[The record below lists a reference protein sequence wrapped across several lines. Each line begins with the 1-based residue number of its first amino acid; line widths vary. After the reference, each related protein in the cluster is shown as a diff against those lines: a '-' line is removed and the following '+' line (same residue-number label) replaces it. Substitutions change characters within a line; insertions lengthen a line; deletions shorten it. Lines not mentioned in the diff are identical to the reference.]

1 MIVDMITDLWERGC
15 ERLAAELPEQQYNTW
30 IRPLPPAEVTPAGD
44 GLRVGLRV
52 PNRFK
57 LDWIR
62 MQYGARI
69 ESALSELAGQPVR
82 LELSLLPREPEQ
94 RFAVAGSHA
103 VQSTAR
109 VIAPGAVS
117 LGAML
122 DPRLVQSQP
131 PVSAAEPPLAAAG
144 PATLFPVQPAD
155 AASPVAGRPGAARR
169 STGRSSGVT
178 GRPRV
183 GTATAQ
189 AGSAAASVVSAAA
202 AAQVQAPPPSTL
214 VAAPVAAP
222 RSPGIV
228 AGALGN
234 SAGAP
239 INQVGRLNPALTFE
253 TLVPGRANQM
263 ARTAALHVVGAPGQM
278 YNPLFIYGGVGLGK
292 THLIHAVGN
301 ALLRDNPGARVLY
314 LHAEQFISDVVKNY
328 QRKTFDELK
337 AKYHSLDLLLIDDVQ
352 FFAGKDRTQEEFF
365 NAFEA
370 LLAKRA
376 HIIMTSDTYP
386 KGLVDI
392 DERLT
397 SRFDAGLTVAIEPPE
412 LEMRVAILL
421 KKAQAEGAGMPED
434 VAFFV
439 AKNVRANVRELEGAL
454 RKVLAYAKFSHKE
467 ISINLAREALKD
479 LLSIQNRQISV
490 ENIQK
495 TVADFYKIKI
505 ADMYSKKRPVSIARP
520 RQIAMYLAKEMT
532 QKSLPEIGELFGGRD
547 HTTVLHAVRKIGGER
562 QKNTEL
568 NQQLHVLEQTLKG

>member
-1 MIVDMITDLWERGC
+1 MSADLWHRGC
-15 ERLAAELPEQQYNTW
+15 ERLAAELPEQQFNTW
-30 IRPLPPAEVTPAGD
+30 IRPLPAAEVTSRSD
-44 GLRVGLRV
+44 VGAVVTLRV

-62 MQYGARI
+62 NQYAGRI
-69 ESALSELAGQPVR
+69 EAVLTDLAGTPVR
-82 LELSLLPREPEQ
+82 LD
-94 RFAVAGSHA
+94 
-103 VQSTAR
+103 
-109 VIAPGAVS
+109 I
-117 LGAML
+117 ML
-122 DPRLVQSQP
+122 
-131 PVSAAEPPLAAAG
+131 
-144 PATLFPVQPAD
+144 ATRD
-155 AASPVAGRPGAARR
+155 A
-169 STGRSSGVT
+169 
-178 GRPRV
+178 
-183 GTATAQ
+183 
-189 AGSAAASVVSAAA
+189 
-202 AAQVQAPPPSTL
+202 
-214 VAAPVAAP
+214 VAAPPTANAVAVGATTP
-222 RSPGIV
+222 RPLNMPRAASLAVPV
-228 AGALGN
+228 MP
-234 SAGAP
+234 SRS
-239 INQVGRLNPALTFE
+239 RLNPALTFE

-263 ARTAALHVVGAPGQM
+263 ARTAALHVAGAPGQM

-301 ALLRDNPGARVLY
+301 ALLADRPDARILY
-314 LHAEQFISDVVKNY
+314 LHAEQFITDVVKNY

-337 AKYHSLDLLLIDDVQ
+337 AKYHQLDLLLIDDVQ
-352 FFAGKDRTQEEFF
+352 FFAGKERTQEEFF

-412 LEMRVAILL
+412 LEMRVAILMR
-421 KKAQAEGAGMPED
+421 KAELEATSMPED

-454 RKVLAYAKFSHKE
+454 RKILAYSRFSHKE
-467 ISINLAREALKD
+467 INIGLAREALKD
-479 LLSIQNRQISV
+479 LLSIQNRQVGV

-495 TVADFYKIKI
+495 TVADFYKIKV
-505 ADMYSKKRPVSIARP
+505 ADMYSKKRPASIARP
-520 RQIAMYLAKEMT
+520 RQIAMYLAKDMT

-547 HTTVLHAVRKIGGER
+547 HTTVLHAVRKIAAER

>member
-1 MIVDMITDLWERGC
+1 MSANLWLRGC
-15 ERLAAELPEQQYNTW
+15 ERLAAELPEQQFNTW
-30 IRPLPPAEVTPAGD
+30 IRPLPAADVTDQGAAGA
-44 GLRVGLRV
+44 VVTVRV

-62 MQYGARI
+62 TQYAGRI
-69 ESALSELAGQPVR
+69 EAVLSELAGKPVR
-82 LELSLLPREPEQ
+82 LDMMLASRDAPLRPHIEDNAAATHTGATPASSSPPSNGAATTMLPASRAASERPTAA
-94 RFAVAGSHA
+94 AVA
-103 VQSTAR
+103 
-109 VIAPGAVS
+109 
-117 LGAML
+117 
-122 DPRLVQSQP
+122 
-131 PVSAAEPPLAAAG
+131 
-144 PATLFPVQPAD
+144 
-155 AASPVAGRPGAARR
+155 ASRH
-169 STGRSSGVT
+169 
-178 GRPRV
+178 
-183 GTATAQ
+183 
-189 AGSAAASVVSAAA
+189 
-202 AAQVQAPPPSTL
+202 
-214 VAAPVAAP
+214 
-222 RSPGIV
+222 
-228 AGALGN
+228 
-234 SAGAP
+234 
-239 INQVGRLNPALTFE
+239 RLNPLLTFE

-263 ARTAALHVVGAPGQM
+263 ARTAALHVAGAPGQM

-301 ALLRDNPGARVLY
+301 ALLADKPDARILY
-314 LHAEQFISDVVKNY
+314 LHAEQFITDVVKNY

-337 AKYHSLDLLLIDDVQ
+337 AKYHQLDLLLIDDVQ
-352 FFAGKDRTQEEFF
+352 FFAGKERTQEEFF

-412 LEMRVAILL
+412 LEMRVAILMR
-421 KKAQAEGAGMPED
+421 KAELEATLMPED

-454 RKVLAYAKFSHKE
+454 RKILAYSRFSHKE
-467 ISINLAREALKD
+467 INIGLAREALKD
-479 LLSIQNRQISV
+479 LLSIQNRQIGV

-495 TVADFYKIKI
+495 TCADFYKIKV
-505 ADMYSKKRPVSIARP
+505 ADMYSKKRPASIARP

-547 HTTVLHAVRKIGGER
+547 HTTVLHAVRKISAER
-562 QKNTEL
+562 QKNSEL